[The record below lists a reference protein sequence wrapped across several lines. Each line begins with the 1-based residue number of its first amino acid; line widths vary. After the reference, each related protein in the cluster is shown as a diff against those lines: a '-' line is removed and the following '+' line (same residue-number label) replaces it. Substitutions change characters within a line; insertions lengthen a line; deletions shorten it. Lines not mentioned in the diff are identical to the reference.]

1 MKKFLNFVL
10 NPLFLVI
17 LPISIYCD
25 TDKLQEQI
33 DLISKKM
40 IAAQEID
47 DEKTIENL
55 NKQFEKILEEN
66 PDLKDAFIKFNEISK
81 AILIH
86 KEKANLF
93 FENKEYSLAIKE
105 YYLILELTKE
115 KKNNFKMHRSE
126 ALLKIGNIYYLLGE
140 ESFKCIDNEN
150 LLPSQY
156 NLFKKMIKKIKS
168 NFIKSK
174 VLDQNKSKERI
185 LLN

>member
-1 MKKFLNFVL
+1 M
-10 NPLFLVI
+10 
-17 LPISIYCD
+17 
-25 TDKLQEQI
+25 
-33 DLISKKM
+33 
-40 IAAQEID
+40 
-47 DEKTIENL
+47 
-55 NKQFEKILEEN
+55 
-66 PDLKDAFIKFNEISK
+66 
-81 AILIH
+81 IH